1 MIKLFLV
8 NLSTTSTDKE
18 RIRLIFFE
26 DIWHD
31 WNFLHG
37 SWNMADFGAGKVK
50 KIQTKFGYENRI
62 WFDTFVHWVNKT
74 KLVQRLLLFIKLYKC
89 SLLTFFFRFTS
100 NISYS
105 IYISHI
111 LNIQYKV
118 FLIYNTRCFSSS
130 KNNLQKLHRRFSVYT
145 GGLDYMHLPVSIN
158 YEWALFLG
166 LLGQICHIFFSKDS
180 FK

>member
-1 MIKLFLV
+1 MKTGF
-8 NLSTTSTDKE
+8 D
-18 RIRLIFFE
+18 LI
-26 DIWHD
+26 H
-31 WNFLHG
+31 
-37 SWNMADFGAGKVK
+37 
-50 KIQTKFGYENRI
+50 
-62 WFDTFVHWVNKT
+62 FVHWVNKT

-105 IYISHI
+105 IYIGHI

-118 FLIYNTRCFSSS
+118 FLIFKKQFAKITPTFFCLY
-130 KNNLQKLHRRFSVYT
+130 RRFR
-145 GGLDYMHLPVSIN
+145 LHALHLPVSIN